1 MLDIRRLIRNLA
13 NLKNKETAKNK
24 FLKTKPKIQE
34 MKQNVEKAK
43 EEADAIHDYV
53 KRAVVVQRADQ
64 RVPLLEKES
73 IVVGFNYI
81 ADQLDKV
88 GETRN
93 INGVVRTYQVQDA
106 ANDIRSFADN
116 MELGIV
122 VTNSG
127 TRYLTTRARANQLG
141 GTFTPITTSLANS
154 LLGSTARIG

>member
-106 ANDIRSFADN
+106 ANDIRGFADN

-154 LLGSTARIG
+154 L

>member
-106 ANDIRSFADN
+106 ANDIRGFADN